1 MTRKQTQIVIL
12 CEDRQ
17 QEVFARKYF
26 EARGIPRRK
35 ITPIVCP
42 SGKQAGEQYV
52 RERYGA
58 EVETFRRKQRENR
71 ALVVVIDADTQ
82 SVTNRLRQL
91 DQQLES
97 DNQPLRV
104 NHERIAIF
112 IPKRNI
118 ETWIAFARGET
129 VDEQTTYSKLAQES
143 DCVPHVQHLA
153 NEICP
158 KGLPEHAP
166 ESLHRSCEELK
177 RIL

>member
-1 MTRKQTQIVIL
+1 MNRQTQIIIL

-82 SVTNRLRQL
+82 AVTNRLKQL
-91 DQQLES
+91 DQQLAS
-97 DNQPLRV
+97 DNQPPRL

-118 ETWIAFARGET
+118 EPWIAFARGEA
-129 VDEQTTYSKLAQES
+129 VDEETLYRKLAQES
-143 DCVPHVQHLA
+143 DCVPDVQRLA
-153 NEICP
+153 TEICP
-158 KGLPEHAP
+158 KGLPANAP
-166 ESLHRSCEELK
+166 DSLHRGCEELK

>member
-1 MTRKQTQIVIL
+1 MTYKQTQIVIL

-42 SGKQAGEQYV
+42 SGKQAGEHYV
-52 RERYGA
+52 RERYAA
-58 EVETFRRKQRENR
+58 EVATFRRKQRENR
-71 ALVVVIDADTQ
+71 ALVIVIDADTQ
-82 SVTNRLRQL
+82 SVANRLKQL

-97 DNQPLRV
+97 NSQPLRV

-112 IPKRNI
+112 VPKRNI
-118 ETWIAFARGET
+118 ETWIAFACGET
-129 VDEQTTYSKLAQES
+129 VDEETLYRKLVQES

-158 KGLPEHAP
+158 KGLPANAP
-166 ESLHRSCEELK
+166 DSLHRGCAELK